1 MKIKMKSIQLFLL
14 AGLSLAAGCKKDKT
28 GIENASAA
36 IPPVINHGEKKFIPV
51 QIGTNDPKTLFSY
64 TSARSLSKI
73 EYKDGKSTVMNY
85 DQDGRPLAL
94 LRYQGS
100 KLISSTEYQLDKN
113 GVVNRGDQFAVT
125 GTKYKNTGYYILT
138 YNARGQLTGIGYYD
152 TDDNLTG
159 TQQKNYDAAGN
170 LVSEQSSLAALEL
183 NYTYDDR
190 KGIFSNVKYAWLFAA
205 EKESGLFLSV
215 INNIR
220 NCDVPKK
227 PADNMSFN
235 YIYNSDRYPET
246 ISTTIQGKTTN
257 DKVIYKQ
264 IE

>member
-1 MKIKMKSIQLFLL
+1 MEIKMKTIQLFLL

-28 GIENASAA
+28 GLNKASVA
-36 IPPVINHGEKKFIPV
+36 IPPVVNHQEKKFLPV

-64 TSARSLSKI
+64 TPASSLSKI

-100 KLISSTEYQLDKN
+100 KLISSTEYQLDRN
-113 GVVNRGDQFAVT
+113 GAVTRGDQFAVT
-125 GTKYKNTGYYILT
+125 GTKYKNSGYYVLT
-138 YNARGQLTGIGYYD
+138 YNAGGQLTVISYYD

-170 LVSEQSSLAALEL
+170 LVSEKSSPAGLTIS
-183 NYTYDDR
+183 YSYDDR
-190 KGIFSNVKYAWLFAA
+190 KGIFSNARYVWLFAA

-220 NCDVPKK
+220 SCDDPEN
-227 PADNMSFN
+227 PADHQSFN
-235 YIYNSDRYPET
+235 YIYNSSRYPET